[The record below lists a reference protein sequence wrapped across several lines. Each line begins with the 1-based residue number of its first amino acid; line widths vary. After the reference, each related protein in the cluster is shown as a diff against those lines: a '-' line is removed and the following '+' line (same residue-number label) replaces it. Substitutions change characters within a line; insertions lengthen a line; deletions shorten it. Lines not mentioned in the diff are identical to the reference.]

1 MKRLISII
9 TALCL
14 LILAVSSTV
23 VAEST
28 AVLPAEIREFFNK
41 SSFDG
46 MTVMS
51 TANGIEIGG
60 KDACYAVL
68 IRKANKENVLYMFNR
83 SQDGS
88 AWEYSFSTSSA
99 VPQTSHAIEITI
111 EMTGNEWPT
120 DEYFQTP
127 HLSILQH
134 DSENEYPELCV
145 TFELSNG
152 KWLLHR
158 IWSYTVYQSMLIRD
172 GSISYY
178 PDIESVRI
186 AGTAKGDFQRDL
198 RYVSLSAIPKT
209 LAEARAKLTVAPD
222 LPDSTELQA
231 YPVTFSGNKKYDVY
245 SAPDK
250 TSLRGANGKAKVST
264 NSWIQVFGTE
274 NDWALIQY
282 SIDASHYRFGY
293 ISSKALP
300 KKANVPALSFH
311 AVDAWT
317 TTAVSLTDDPL
328 YSGSELLFLQ
338 EGLHVTWLATLGEW
352 AYVEVS
358 SGDWARGFVPLSSV
372 TTSQEIDMENNPSE
386 GGEIVYDGV
395 VTVFHDD
402 RIEFELHIAES
413 GPLASSEVSQIRVT
427 DTFGDSVLAILS
439 PDSYG
444 TYYGNCSLGGDV
456 TSITLTAVDDA
467 GTAYSQI
474 VRIEW

>member
-1 MKRLISII
+1 MEKQ
-9 TALCL
+9 
-14 LILAVSSTV
+14 
-23 VAEST
+23 
-28 AVLPAEIREFFNK
+28 
-41 SSFDG
+41 G
-46 MTVMS
+46 
-51 TANGIEIGG
+51 
-60 KDACYAVL
+60 
-68 IRKANKENVLYMFNR
+68 
-83 SQDGS
+83 
-88 AWEYSFSTSSA
+88 
-99 VPQTSHAIEITI
+99 
-111 EMTGNEWPT
+111 
-120 DEYFQTP
+120 
-127 HLSILQH
+127 
-134 DSENEYPELCV
+134 
-145 TFELSNG
+145 
-152 KWLLHR
+152 
-158 IWSYTVYQSMLIRD
+158 
-172 GSISYY
+172 
-178 PDIESVRI
+178 
-186 AGTAKGDFQRDL
+186 
-198 RYVSLSAIPKT
+198 
-209 LAEARAKLTVAPD
+209 
-222 LPDSTELQA
+222 
-231 YPVTFSGNKKYDVY
+231 
-245 SAPDK
+245 
-250 TSLRGANGKAKVST
+250 
-264 NSWIQVFGTE
+264 FGTE

-300 KKANVPALSFH
+300 KKANVPALSFN